1 MPVTFYLPGALR
13 NYAAGKTQVVLE
25 ASPPTVAGAL
35 ELLWRECPGLRDRLA
50 NEQNQIRE
58 HVNVFV
64 GNLDIRYSGGLQ
76 TPLPDGAEISIIP
89 AISGGRN

>member
-13 NYAAGKTQVVLE
+13 SYAAGKSRVVLE
-25 ASPPTVAGAL
+25 ASPPTVADAL

-64 GNLDIRYSGGLQ
+64 GNEDIRYSGGLK

-89 AISGGRN
+89 AISGGHP